1 MIKPIQFL
9 RKVLRRHL
17 TIILI
22 PHSSAKTR
30 KTTFTFSFLLFIV
43 FFWTGLT
50 IWATYLASR
59 HIDYLRVKLDREIM
73 KFKLMFFAN
82 ELQKSQEL
90 LAQVKERD
98 EQLRKLLEM
107 KSKKAI
113 ITSDSIGKG
122 GPSTSSQ
129 RYLEKFLEKRI
140 HELDVKDLQHQTKQ
154 LREESKEQLVSIE
167 EINSFITY
175 QQALYRSMPNMWPCA
190 GRYISPFGF
199 RIHPVTGSYEFHTG
213 IDICNVRGTK
223 IYATADGVVK
233 FTGWTEGYGKL
244 IIIEHKFGFKTYYAH
259 LWKSLVKNGQKVTR
273 GEVIGLMGDSGTTTG
288 THLHY
293 EVWHNNKVVNP
304 KRFLDKDVLFK
315 GAKGYFK

>member
-9 RKVLRRHL
+9 RKTLRRHL

-22 PHSSAKTR
+22 PHSSAKTK

-50 IWATYLASR
+50 IWATYLVSK
-59 HIDYLRVKLDREIM
+59 HIDYWRVKLDREII
-73 KFKLMFFAN
+73 KFKLTFFAN

-122 GPSTSSQ
+122 GPSVSAQ
-129 RYLEKFLEKRI
+129 RYLQKFLEQRI
-140 HELDVKDLQHQTKQ
+140 HELDVKDLRYQVKQ
-154 LREESKEQLVSIE
+154 LREESKAQLASIE
-167 EINSFITY
+167 EINGFIVY

-190 GRYISPFGF
+190 GRYVSPFGF
-199 RIHPVTGSYEFHTG
+199 RIHPITGKYEFHTG
-213 IDICNVRGTK
+213 IDICNLKGTT
-223 IYATADGVVK
+223 IHSTADGVVK
-233 FTGWTEGYGKL
+233 FAGWSEGYGKL
-244 IIIEHKFGFKTYYAH
+244 IIVEHKFGFKTYYAH
-259 LWKSLVKNGQKVTR
+259 LWKISVKNHQKVTR
-273 GEVIGLMGDSGTTTG
+273 GEVIGLMGESGTTTG

-304 KRFLDKDVLFK
+304 TRFLDEDVLFK
-315 GAKGYFK
+315 SGKKI